1 MEKKRNNKK
10 IYMISGIIVLIIA
23 IIIGI
28 IIMNLNNNEKYLEV
42 AKRVLPIMEE
52 DYLDTQSIYNDLLEE
67 LLSYRYYMSKEEATN
82 TVKDNYSYKA
92 FVLAIEKHL
101 SEQYKDLEYL
111 KKHTY
116 TKNKELSN
124 QIKEIVNEY
133 ETEMN
138 RFKNLDSHYE
148 YEEESFF
155 DRIREVQNSLNK
167 EY

>member
-1 MEKKRNNKK
+1 MEKKKNNNK
-10 IYMISGIIVLIIA
+10 IFIISGIIVLIIGV
-23 IIIGI
+23 IIGL
-28 IIMNLNNNEKYLEV
+28 IIMYFNNNEKYLEV
-42 AKRVLPIMEE
+42 ANRVLPIMEE
-52 DYLDTQSIYNDLLEE
+52 DYLDTQSIYIDLLEE
-67 LLSYRYYMSKEEATN
+67 LLSYRYYMSEEEATN
-82 TVKDNYSYKA
+82 AVKDNNSYEA

-124 QIKEIVNEY
+124 QIKEIVKEY

>member
-1 MEKKRNNKK
+1 MEKKKNNNK
-10 IYMISGIIVLIIA
+10 IFIISGIIVLIIGV
-23 IIIGI
+23 IIGL
-28 IIMNLNNNEKYLEV
+28 IIMYFNNNEKYLEV

-67 LLSYRYYMSKEEATN
+67 LLSYRYYMSEEEATN
-82 TVKDNYSYKA
+82 TVKDNNSYEA

-116 TKNKELSN
+116 SKNKELSN
-124 QIKEIVNEY
+124 QIKEIVTDY
-133 ETEMN
+133 EKEMN

-155 DRIREVQNSLNK
+155 ERIRNVQNSLNR
-167 EY
+167 E